1 MKQLNYLFLAVLALA
16 VTACQQDPETP
27 VNLPDAPTL
36 SVDETSVTRVSML
49 VNGSFG
55 HDLTDITSYGVELS
69 DALFESGGEIRTLT
83 PQEVGPDGYALGISG
98 LSPNETYYLRAFISN
113 GHSKMYSSVVT
124 QKTPETSVAS
134 VSDVT
139 LSADGAYMTATL
151 EDDGGR
157 SVEEVGFVW
166 GTVNDRRSLRREKR
180 YPATLDNNG
189 KTFSLPLS
197 LVGTGTHY
205 LLAYA
210 EDDKEATGFG
220 LIPFAFVVDEPV
232 PEPPTP
238 GISPNKYLTFTSEGT
253 TTVSST
259 NNAGNTPILYYSNN
273 SRTWSLWD
281 YSELTFTANQPLY
294 ICGDNPEGFSH
305 WVSDEEI
312 CYSQFVS
319 SGDSFSVTGDI
330 MSILNMDTD
339 LLAIPSPYC
348 FYSLFKGCS
357 NLTSAP
363 LLPATE
369 LAEWC
374 YAVMFAE
381 CTSLTSA
388 PELLATHMATG
399 CYFSMFS
406 SCSSLVIPP
415 SLPAME
421 LAPRCYLWMFGYCT
435 SLQSAPALPAMNL
448 DEWCYMCM
456 FKGCTNL
463 INAPELPASKLAD
476 ASYYAMF
483 YECTNLNYI
492 KCLATDITEED
503 STNSWLSRVA
513 STGTFVKSPQMN
525 DWPTGTSG
533 IPEGW
538 TVVDDGSV
546 AVTGITLDQESLT
559 LKVGES
565 AIIMHQVIPA
575 SATNKNVTWSSDH
588 PEFASVNAGVVTG
601 VSAGTAVITVTTV
614 DGGFSASCPVTVKRS
629 TNSGQN
635 EDFDFENW

>member
-55 HDLTDITSYGVELS
+55 HNLTDITSYGVELS

-220 LIPFAFVVDEPV
+220 LIPFAFMVDEPV

-253 TTVSST
+253 TKISLA
-259 NNAGNTPILYYSNN
+259 NRDNAPVLYYSKDARVWN
-273 SRTWSLWD
+273 LWD
-281 YSELTFTANQPLY
+281 YSQLTFTSHEPLY
-294 ICGDNPEGFSH
+294 ICGDNPEGFSQGYDKT
-305 WVSDEEI
+305 SEFEA
-312 CYSQFVS
+312 
-319 SGDSFSVTGDI
+319 SGDLFAVLGDV
-330 MSILNMDTD
+330 MSLLNMNEDITE
-339 LLAIPSPYC
+339 IPNEGC
-348 FYSLFKGCS
+348 FLKLFAYNS
-357 NLTSAP
+357 NLTAAP
-363 LLPATE
+363 DLPATTLKSGCYRYMFSDCTALASAPVLPAE
-369 LAEWC
+369 ALAEEC
-374 YAVMFAE
+374 YY
-381 CTSLTSA
+381 
-388 PELLATHMATG
+388 G
-399 CYFSMFS
+399 MFS
-406 SCSSLVIPP
+406 GCSSL
-415 SLPAME
+415 
-421 LAPRCYLWMFGYCT
+421 
-435 SLQSAPALPAMNL
+435 
-448 DEWCYMCM
+448 
-456 FKGCTNL
+456 
-463 INAPELPASKLAD
+463 
-476 ASYYAMF
+476 SYV
-483 YECTNLNYI
+483 
-492 KCLATDITEED
+492 KCLAKDISATDCT
-503 STNSWLSRVA
+503 SMWMRNVA
-513 STGTFVKSPQMN
+513 ATGTFVKPASMQGWTISIN
-525 DWPTGTSG
+525 G

-565 AIIMHQVIPA
+565 ATIMHQVLPA

-601 VSAGTAVITVTTV
+601 VSAGTAVITATTV
-614 DGGFSASCPVTVKRS
+614 DGGFSASCTVTVKRS

-635 EDFDFENW
+635 EDFDFEDW